1 MQSIRRKAYIC
12 KNCECVYADEPVTA
26 CDCMPDKNEYWVGHI
41 DYEIESEPAIIDT
54 SNEKNAKD

>member
-26 CDCMPDKNEYWVGHI
+26 CDCMPDKEEYWIGYLEYI
-41 DYEIESEPAIIDT
+41 KDQDKDADEDWQGESI
-54 SNEKNAKD
+54 